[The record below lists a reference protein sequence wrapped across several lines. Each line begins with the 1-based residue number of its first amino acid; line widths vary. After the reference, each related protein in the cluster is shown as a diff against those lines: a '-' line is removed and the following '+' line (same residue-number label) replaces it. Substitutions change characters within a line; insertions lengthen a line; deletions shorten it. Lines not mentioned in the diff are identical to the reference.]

1 MLVARSGL
9 LNALESI
16 MPGISSR
23 DMVEQGTCAVF
34 MGNTVCSYND
44 EIFCEYKLEDELNI
58 TGAVPIGPLR
68 SMLHKLKEDSVD
80 INVSGSELLIKG
92 KSGRESGIRI
102 EEKVALPIDKVD
114 KPEKYKKLP
123 DGFAP
128 AVMRA
133 AGCASTD
140 SGLYYITCIHLTA
153 KHLEATDNNHAI
165 RYYMDLPIEEPS
177 MVRATSLAQIKL
189 ASPKS
194 MSVTRSWVHFKNGL
208 GLRMSIRKD
217 TTGGAQKFPD
227 LSKLLEFKGKSI
239 TLPKSIGE
247 ACDRAQIF
255 SAEDAEMNL
264 VRVEIAPGKPL
275 ALRADGSSGW
285 YREKKKIDYDGP
297 ELKFMISPN
306 LLAALVSESH
316 PCKVDGHRLI
326 MKSDSFSYVV
336 ALETA
341 AEPKEKEETEDESDD

>member
-34 MGNTVCSYND
+34 MGDRVCSYND
-44 EIFCEYKLEDELNI
+44 EIFCEYKLEDALNI
-58 TGAVPIGPLR
+58 NGAVPIAPLR

-80 INVSGSELLIKG
+80 IRIEGSELLIKG

-102 EEKVALPIDKVD
+102 DEKIALPIEKVD

-123 DGFAP
+123 DTFAQ
-128 AVMRA
+128 AVLRA
-133 AGCASTD
+133 ASCASTD
-140 SGLYYITCIHLTA
+140 SGLYNITCIHLTA

-165 RYYMDLPIEEPS
+165 RYYMDLPIADPS

-194 MSVTRSWVHFKNGL
+194 ISITQSWVHFKNNL

-217 TTGGAQKFPD
+217 ATGGAHKYPD
-227 LSKLLEFKGKSI
+227 LTKLLEFKGKSI

-247 ACDRAQIF
+247 ACERAEIF

-264 VRVEIAPGKPL
+264 VKVEIAPGKPL
-275 ALRADGSSGW
+275 RLRADGSSGW
-285 YREKKKIDYDGP
+285 YQEKKEIEYDGP
-297 ELKFMISPN
+297 ELKFMISPQ

-336 ALETA
+336 ALE
-341 AEPKEKEETEDESDD
+341 AEATKPEEKETDDESDD